1 MKGIKWTAATGP
13 LSLFN
18 KRSVSATVVL
28 CGLLTLGFAALG
40 SRGADSDGP
49 GPQGLVV
56 GTWRLQLT
64 PAYCPGVTSG
74 TLAKPFQGLASFT
87 SDGTLTNT
95 FTNALFAYATPGHGY
110 WWKADDGTYK
120 DVFELL
126 LVNPPAPYVSGT
138 QKGAATITPVNENSF
153 TAQVVA
159 TYFDSSGTPYLTKC
173 SDVAA
178 TRLNDSA
185 TEP

>member
-1 MKGIKWTAATGP
+1 MKGIKRTAATGP

-28 CGLLTLGFAALG
+28 CGLLTLGFIVLG
-40 SRGADSDGP
+40 SRARAEWHEP
-49 GPQGLVV
+49 KGLT
-56 GTWRLQLT
+56 GTWRLELT
-64 PAYCPGVTSG
+64 PAYCPGVTTG

-95 FTNALFAYATPGHGY
+95 FNNALFGYATPGHGY
-110 WWKADDGTYK
+110 WRKAEDGTYK

-126 LVNPPAPYVSGT
+126 LVDPPAPYVSGT
-138 QKGAATITPVNENSF
+138 QKGMATITPVNESSF

-173 SDVAA
+173 NDVAA
-178 TRLNDSA
+178 TRLNDSP